1 MRLRS
6 GNDALSGMDIAGYMI
21 ILVILGVCA
30 YIYFKSDDFQ
40 LTCIVSTVDGNKYCV
55 RERNRLQESADLLA
69 TVGAKCKQLVEHLSE
84 KYPDRED
91 VRMLAKN
98 FHPSKIVEIL
108 PTSTY
113 TAYSE
118 NKGEKLAFC
127 LNVTK
132 GGKEN
137 LIDEHTLMFV
147 ALHECSHIFTH
158 AEIGHTQTFWANF
171 KFLLEEAKAAGLHEP
186 VDYSKTPA
194 EYCSMKISDSPYF

>member
-1 MRLRS
+1 MRS
-6 GNDALSGMDIAGYMI
+6 NGDALYTIDVVGYGIIAAI
-21 ILVILGVCA
+21 VGVCI

-69 TVGAKCKQLVEHLSE
+69 TVASKCKKLVDYLHD
-84 KYPDRED
+84 KYPDRTD
-91 VRMLAKN
+91 VRKLFEN
-98 FHPSKIVEIL
+98 FHPNKIVEIL
-108 PTSTY
+108 PTSSY

-132 GGKEN
+132 GGTDN

-147 ALHECSHIFTH
+147 ALHECSHIFTYN
-158 AEIGHTQTFWANF
+158 EIGHTPVFWANF

-186 VDYSKTPA
+186 VDYSNQPT

>member
-1 MRLRS
+1 MAAAAT
-6 GNDALSGMDIAGYMI
+6 ALSSLDWMGYLL

-30 YIYFKSDDFQ
+30 YVYFKSDDFQ

-55 RERNRLQESADLLA
+55 RERSRLQESADLLA
-69 TVGAKCKQLVEHLSE
+69 TVANKCKELVEYLKE

-91 VRMLAKN
+91 VRSLAQN
-98 FHPSKIVEIL
+98 FQPNKIVEIL
-108 PTSTY
+108 PTSSY

-132 GGKEN
+132 GGTDN

-147 ALHECSHIFTH
+147 ALHECSHIFTYD
-158 AEIGHTQTFWANF
+158 EVGHTPKFWNNF
-171 KFLLEEAKAAGLHEP
+171 KFLLEEAKSAGLHEP
-186 VDYSKTPA
+186 VDYSQTPK

>member
-1 MRLRS
+1 MR
-6 GNDALSGMDIAGYMI
+6 GGDALSNMDMAGYAI

-69 TVGAKCKQLVEHLSE
+69 TVGAKCKQLVDHLSE

-158 AEIGHTQTFWANF
+158 TEIGHTHTFWSNF

-186 VDYSKTPA
+186 VDYSKQPA